1 MRLPGNVACR
11 DAGNGIAGAAAKHSV
26 TVCGTSGCPVFP
38 DEPAATPS
46 LNRRDK
52 AGSHAKCRSA
62 LGVSTKGRTRTA
74 GTLNKVHW
82 PHKQKRHCLS
92 SAHPRTASF
101 LLGLVHPR
109 RKRPLGSRT
118 ALPPP
123 SQVVCRRLRCGYR
136 VAGGTICTQFVLIF
150 KEKRHRAQSNAPA
163 CAGDAPLPHPQK
175 RRILDHP
182 VEPGDDTGG
191 VG

>member
-101 LLGLVHPR
+101 LLGLVHPATDRTVGLQNRPATTVSSGLSTSPLWIQGGRWDYVYTVCSYCQGKKTQNPVNRPGMR
-109 RKRPLGSRT
+109 RRCST
-118 ALPPP
+118 ATPTK
-123 SQVVCRRLRCGYR
+123 
-136 VAGGTICTQFVLIF
+136 A
-150 KEKRHRAQSNAPA
+150 A
-163 CAGDAPLPHPQK
+163 
-175 RRILDHP
+175 
-182 VEPGDDTGG
+182 DTGSPG
-191 VG
+191 RAG